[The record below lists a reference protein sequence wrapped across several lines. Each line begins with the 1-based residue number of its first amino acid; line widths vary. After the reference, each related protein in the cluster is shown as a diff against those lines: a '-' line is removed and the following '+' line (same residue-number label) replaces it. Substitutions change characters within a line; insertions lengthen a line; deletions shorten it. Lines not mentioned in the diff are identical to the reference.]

1 MATLTLGAL
10 TTSARA
16 NPVLDFETGLANQ
29 GGQVL
34 LFSET
39 NFAQSDGYLPTTGI
53 GSAGT
58 LFTFTSGTFW
68 DSSRN
73 SDPITNDTVNGLG
86 SAGNWAT
93 DTSLATLLGLGTDLR
108 YTFLGWS
115 TTTDPLAVGTPGT
128 PLTNDLR
135 NTAVP
140 EPGSIFLLGSGLL
153 CAAGSV
159 RRRLNLKASF

>member
-1 MATLTLGAL
+1 MTTLTLGAL

-16 NPVLDFETGLANQ
+16 NPVLDFTTGLADQ
-29 GGQVL
+29 SGQVL
-34 LFSET
+34 LFSAT
-39 NFAQSDGYLPTTGI
+39 NFAPIDGYLPAAGI
-53 GSAGT
+53 GSAGS

-68 DSSRN
+68 ESSPN

-86 SAGNWAT
+86 SALGWAT
-93 DTSLATLLGLGTDLR
+93 DTSLASLLGLSTDLQ

-115 TTTDPLAVGTPGT
+115 TTTDPLADGTSGA
-128 PLTNDLR
+128 PLSNDIR

-153 CAAGSV
+153 YAASSV
-159 RRRLNLKASF
+159 RRRLNL

>member
-1 MATLTLGAL
+1 MSVILMRFTRRPDSTPNGDCCGRPVAQPLFGATGAKRGTTTRMNRLWNTLRVAGMATLTLGAL

-73 SDPITNDTVNGLG
+73 SD
-86 SAGNWAT
+86 
-93 DTSLATLLGLGTDLR
+93 
-108 YTFLGWS
+108 
-115 TTTDPLAVGTPGT
+115 
-128 PLTNDLR
+128 
-135 NTAVP
+135 
-140 EPGSIFLLGSGLL
+140 
-153 CAAGSV
+153 
-159 RRRLNLKASF
+159 

>member
-16 NPVLDFETGLANQ
+16 NPVL
-29 GGQVL
+29 
-34 LFSET
+34 T
-39 NFAQSDGYLPTTGI
+39 N
-53 GSAGT
+53 T
-58 LFTFTSGTFW
+58 L
-68 DSSRN
+68 
-73 SDPITNDTVNGLG
+73 NGLG
-86 SAGNWAT
+86 RVGSPTNP
-93 DTSLATLLGLGTDLR
+93 SLGTPFGLSSDFK

-115 TTTDPLAVGTPGT
+115 TTTDSLAVGTTGT
-128 PLTNDLR
+128 LSNDIR

-140 EPGSIFLLGSGLL
+140 EPGSFFLLGSGLL